1 MTGPTAIDAD
11 IDAVFEGIDTTLM
24 LVTVIVVAFLLII
37 TYRSPFLWLVPLL
50 TVGAAAYL
58 SMALVRIVA
67 GALDLTVSTQ
77 SSSIMIVMVFGA
89 GTDYALLI
97 VARYRE
103 QLRHH
108 RDVHAAMRAALKSVG
123 PAILAS
129 GSTVALGLGCLV
141 VADMNDISG
150 IGVIGALGILATLV
164 TMLTLFPAV
173 LTALGRK
180 VFWPRVPALGST
192 APAGRDWWRWVF
204 ARPLRSAGVSALALG
219 LLGLGVLG
227 LSTDLRQAD
236 SFTSTPESVTGF
248 ATLDRAYPGEG
259 GRPFTVATPTDQVE
273 QVLAVARATDKVV
286 SAETEREGD
295 GWSLVDVVP
304 AAQPDSDEE
313 AAVIKRLRADLPPAA
328 LVGGEGAE
336 RVDVQEASAADTKL
350 VIPLVLAV
358 VLLVLFLLLRSLVAS
373 LLVVAAVVL
382 SWLAALGLGSLV
394 FEHVLGFGGVEPT
407 LPVLVFVFLVA
418 FGVDYAIF
426 LVARIAE
433 DRKELGTAVA
443 TRRAVRATAPV
454 IASAGL
460 VLAATFA
467 VLASL
472 PFVPMVEM
480 GVVVAVGV
488 LLQTLRGSARV
499 AGADDGG
506 SAPMDLVAEP
516 PCGEPATGS
525 GPGRVRAGRR
535 GTELRMGT
543 VALVGAR
550 RLGIGRID
558 LLLTAALLVLPVA
571 AVLALPRHWLD
582 DKQLDALGFA
592 LLVLATLPVLVRR
605 RYPIQGLLFCRSRPD
620 GLPRL
625 ELHARRHAPGG
636 GGPHLH
642 GLPDHLPRL
651 NAGDGRHQRRRSPG
665 ERERPP
671 GRIDRRGGDQP
682 AWLVR
687 GRRGRR
693 PGDASAPRA
702 ARRRRASA
710 GSPRSG
716 CGSRAT
722 CTTSWRTTSS

>member
-1 MTGPTAIDAD
+1 MFTLQAGRRGKWGVVAVWVLLLVAVFPLVAGLGDVQSDDATDQLPGGAESTLVHQTEDRVPGSEDDELIVVYHRDGGLADGDKQAVARQHAALAREFEVDMPPVPSEDGTALMYEVGQPASADDAGVARFVERVRAVTADRPSGLRAEVTGPAAIGAD
-11 IDAVFEGIDTTLM
+11 VDAVFEGIDTTLM
-24 LVTVIVVAFLLII
+24 LVTVIVVAVLLII

-58 SMALVRIVA
+58 SMALVRVVA

-77 SSSIMIVMVFGA
+77 SSSIMVVMVFGA

-173 LTALGRK
+173 LTALGRN
-180 VFWPRVPALGST
+180 VFWPRVPALAST

-236 SFTSTPESVTGF
+236 SFTNTPESVTGF
-248 ATLDRAYPGEG
+248 ATLDRVYPGEG
-259 GRPFTVATPTDQVE
+259 GRPFTVATPTDQVA

-286 SAETEREGD
+286 SAETEREGN

-304 AAQPDSDEE
+304 AAQPDSDAE

-350 VIPLVLAV
+350 VIPLVLTV

-382 SWLAALGLGSLV
+382 SYLAALGLGSLV

-433 DRKELGTAVA
+433 DRKELGTTAA

-488 LLQTLRGSARV
+488 LLQTLLV
-499 AGADDGG
+499 APALL
-506 SAPMDLVAEP
+506 APMMVGLRRWIWWP
-516 PCGEPATGS
+516 SRPADNPQPAAVPDES
-525 GPGRVRAGRR
+525 V
-535 GTELRMGT
+535 
-543 VALVGAR
+543 LVGEE
-550 RLGIGRID
+550 
-558 LLLTAALLVLPVA
+558 
-571 AVLALPRHWLD
+571 
-582 DKQLDALGFA
+582 
-592 LLVLATLPVLVRR
+592 
-605 RYPIQGLLFCRSRPD
+605 RS
-620 GLPRL
+620 
-625 ELHARRHAPGG
+625 
-636 GGPHLH
+636 
-642 GLPDHLPRL
+642 
-651 NAGDGRHQRRRSPG
+651 
-665 ERERPP
+665 
-671 GRIDRRGGDQP
+671 
-682 AWLVR
+682 
-687 GRRGRR
+687 
-693 PGDASAPRA
+693 
-702 ARRRRASA
+702 
-710 GSPRSG
+710 
-716 CGSRAT
+716 
-722 CTTSWRTTSS
+722 

>member
-1 MTGPTAIDAD
+1 MFTLQAGRRGKWGVVAVWVLLLVAVFPLVAGLGDVQSDDATDQLPGGAESTLVHQAEDRIPGSEDDELIVVYHRDGGLADGDKEAVARQHAALARDFKVDMPPVPSEDGTALMYAVGQPASGNDAGVARFVERVRAVTADRPSGLRAEVTGPAAIDAD
-11 IDAVFEGIDTTLM
+11 VDAVFEGIDTTLM
-24 LVTVIVVAFLLII
+24 LVTVIVVAVLLII

-50 TVGAAAYL
+50 TVGTAAYL
-58 SMALVRIVA
+58 SMALVRVVA

-77 SSSIMIVMVFGA
+77 SSSVMIVMVFGA

-129 GSTVALGLGCLV
+129 GSTVALGLGCLF

-180 VFWPRVPALGST
+180 VFWPRVPALAST

-219 LLGLGVLG
+219 LLGLGVFG

-236 SFTSTPESVTGF
+236 SFTNTPESVTGF

-259 GRPFTVATPTDQVE
+259 GRPFTVATPTDLVA

-286 SAETEREGD
+286 SAEAEREGN

-304 AAQPDSDEE
+304 AAQPDSDDE
-313 AAVIKRLRADLPPAA
+313 AAVIKRLRADLPAAA

-350 VIPLVLAV
+350 VIPLVLTV

-382 SWLAALGLGSLV
+382 SYLAALGLGSVV

-433 DRKELGTAVA
+433 DRKELGTTVA

-488 LLQTLRGSARV
+488 LLQTLLV
-499 AGADDGG
+499 APALL
-506 SAPMDLVAEP
+506 APMMVGLRRWIWWP
-516 PCGEPATGS
+516 SRPADNPQPAAAPDES
-525 GPGRVRAGRR
+525 V
-535 GTELRMGT
+535 
-543 VALVGAR
+543 LVG
-550 RLGIGRID
+550 
-558 LLLTAALLVLPVA
+558 
-571 AVLALPRHWLD
+571 
-582 DKQLDALGFA
+582 KE
-592 LLVLATLPVLVRR
+592 
-605 RYPIQGLLFCRSRPD
+605 RS
-620 GLPRL
+620 
-625 ELHARRHAPGG
+625 
-636 GGPHLH
+636 
-642 GLPDHLPRL
+642 
-651 NAGDGRHQRRRSPG
+651 
-665 ERERPP
+665 
-671 GRIDRRGGDQP
+671 
-682 AWLVR
+682 
-687 GRRGRR
+687 
-693 PGDASAPRA
+693 
-702 ARRRRASA
+702 
-710 GSPRSG
+710 
-716 CGSRAT
+716 
-722 CTTSWRTTSS
+722 